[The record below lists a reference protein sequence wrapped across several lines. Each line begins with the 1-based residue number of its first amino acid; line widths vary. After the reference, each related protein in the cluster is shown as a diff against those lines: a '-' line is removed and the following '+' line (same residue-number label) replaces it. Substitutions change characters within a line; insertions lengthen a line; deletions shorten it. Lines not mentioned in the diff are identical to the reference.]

1 MKCRKKACNL
11 GKNSSSLTPSR
22 KANTPLKLTDEIS
35 CICCAVGFRTK
46 GNFTT
51 KSNHVDPGG
60 IDDVCFGS
68 KLREKSAPFNLHVEF
83 PSRFRRCAKPIALAT
98 SARRWQLRK

>member
-35 CICCAVGFRTK
+35 CICCAVGFPAN

-68 KLREKSAPFNLHVEF
+68 TLREKSAPL
-83 PSRFRRCAKPIALAT
+83 LARGVFVSFSSLCKT
-98 SARRWQLRK
+98 DCTGNF